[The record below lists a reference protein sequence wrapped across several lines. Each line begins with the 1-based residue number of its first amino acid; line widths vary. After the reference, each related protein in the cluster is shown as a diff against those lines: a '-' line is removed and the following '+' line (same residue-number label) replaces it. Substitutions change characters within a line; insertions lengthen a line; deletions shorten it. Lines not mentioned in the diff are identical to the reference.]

1 MLKKDSVGNSILLT
15 IIASGLVFL
24 IAIINLSNLMIYW
37 MMERKKG
44 SGSFQSNGGRQSL
57 YRKKYSGRSHGYDF
71 ISAVIA
77 ILIQWGI
84 NRWAGSWLAEND
96 IYTTIGTANVIA
108 GLACT
113 TLCGVLAALVPAK
126 FAMRVETA
134 ECLKE

>member
-1 MLKKDSVGNSILLT
+1 M
-15 IIASGLVFL
+15 A
-24 IAIINLSNLMIYW
+24 MI
-37 MMERKKG
+37 
-44 SGSFQSNGGRQSL
+44 
-57 YRKKYSGRSHGYDF
+57 F